1 MSVNFW
7 KLLSGRILSNIGDC
21 FYNVSLIWLIYHL
34 TGNTFYTGLTGFL
47 VLAPMMLQFLVGPLI
62 EKFNKKLLLIATEA
76 GQLITV
82 ILAFA
87 LYETVWHHVG
97 ALIFLTPVVAFL
109 TLFSNPAEMTL
120 IPQFVD
126 KNRLAAANSLMNV
139 AYQTLQI
146 VFTSL
151 VGVLL
156 VFINPLFLYIFSVL
170 FNAGSA
176 LCFSLIRLRSDKTPA
191 AEQDDPAGG
200 LATGFRNYRRSLAEG
215 FQIVRQTFLS
225 RLLPATII
233 ANLVLGVLAAVLPAY
248 ASSRGGS
255 QWFGFFQSAETA
267 GLLAGAAIAPLL
279 KNIPLG
285 RITVI
290 GFMVSGLAWLVSFFS
305 AYNALSIS
313 LYTLS
318 FIPIGVTNILFVSAI
333 QRAVPEQKLAQI
345 YTIIVSIGA
354 GMTPIGSLAGGE
366 LGRIWS
372 LTPVFVSIGITFLFV
387 SAYWFGDA
395 LLRKMPPAEQLG
407 TGNYTVTLDQP
418 EK

>member
-1 MSVNFW
+1 MSTNFW
-7 KLLSGRILSNIGDC
+7 KLLSGRAFSNIGVC
-21 FYNVSLIWLIYHL
+21 FYNVSLIWLIYHI

-47 VLAPMMLQFLVGPLI
+47 VFAPQMFQFLVGPII
-62 EKFNKKLLLIATEA
+62 ETFDKKLLLILTEA

-82 ILAFA
+82 VAASIL
-87 LYETVWHHVG
+87 YSTVWQNVW
-97 ALIFLTPVVAFL
+97 ALIFLTPVAAIL

-126 KNRLAAANSLMNV
+126 KNKLAAANSLMNV
-139 AYQTLQI
+139 TYQTLQI

-176 LCFSLIRLRSDKTPA
+176 LCFSLIRLRSDKTQA
-191 AEQDDPAGG
+191 TEQDDSTGG
-200 LATGFRNYRRSLAEG
+200 LASGFRNYRRSLAEG
-215 FQIVRQTFLS
+215 FQIVHQTFLG

-233 ANLVLGVLAAVLPAY
+233 ANLVLGTLIAVLPAY

-267 GLLAGAAIAPLL
+267 GLLAGAAMAPIV

-285 RITVI
+285 RITVF

-313 LYTLS
+313 LYALS
-318 FIPIGVTNILFVSAI
+318 FFPIGVTNILFVSAI

-372 LTPVFVSIGITFLFV
+372 LTPVFISIGITFLFV

>member
-47 VLAPMMLQFLVGPLI
+47 VLAPMILQFLVGPLI

-76 GQLITV
+76 GQLVTV
-82 ILAFA
+82 LAAFV

-126 KNRLAAANSLMNV
+126 KNKLAAANSLMNV
-139 AYQTLQI
+139 TYQTLQI

-156 VFINPLFLYIFSVL
+156 IFISPLFLYIFSVL

-176 LCFSLIRLRSDKTPA
+176 LCFSLIRLRSNKTPVTEQADSA
-191 AEQDDPAGG
+191 AG
-200 LATGFRNYRRSLAEG
+200 LVSGFKNYRRSLAEG
-215 FQIVRQTFLS
+215 FQTVSQTFIG
-225 RLLPATII
+225 RLLPATVV
-233 ANLVLGVLAAVLPAY
+233 ANLVLGTLTAVLPAY

-267 GLLAGAAIAPLL
+267 GLLAGAAMAPIM

-285 RITVI
+285 RMTIF
-290 GFMVSGLAWLVSFFS
+290 GFTVSGLAWLVSFFS
-305 AYNALSIS
+305 ANNALSVL
-313 LYTLS
+313 LYAFS
-318 FIPIGVTNILFVSAI
+318 FVPIGVTNILFVSAI
-333 QRAVPEQKLAQI
+333 QRAVPQQKLAQI

-354 GMTPIGSLAGGE
+354 GMTPVGSLAGGE
-366 LGRIWS
+366 LARIWS
-372 LTPVFVSIGITFLFV
+372 LTPVFISIGVTFLFV

-407 TGNYTVTLDQP
+407 TGNYTITLDRP